1 MDPAVAEKRL
11 AHTQAKLAAMEKLLE
26 DKSRDLFT
34 ANQEVEKTNDHLQ
47 NIIRSMLS
55 SLIVT
60 DAQGVIQTANQ
71 ATLEL
76 LGYTADELEGQPLA
90 KINVE
95 GDAVD
100 LGNTQALASSDTLI
114 REEIKYKTKTGENV
128 PVLFSSSAMRDGE
141 GRLDGIVCVALNL
154 SNYKML
160 ESQLLQSEK
169 MASVGQLA
177 AGVAHEINNP
187 MGFIFSNLGT
197 LGEYIQDI
205 TDLIEAYK
213 GLEGE
218 VENGEIEK
226 AQAQLVELKAKKEEL
241 DLDYLLDD
249 IDELI
254 TESRDGA
261 DRVRKIV
268 LNLKEFSHVGHEE
281 KMPANINEGLEST
294 INIVWNELKYKVTM
308 EKDYGEIPEVPCYLH
323 EINQVFLNLLVNAG
337 HAIAEHGE
345 IKIRTYE
352 EGNHVCI
359 DIADSG
365 KGMPPEVQQRIFEPF
380 FTTKK
385 VGEGTGL
392 GLSMGYQIVVDKHG
406 GELLVASEEG
416 VGTTFTMKLPKV
428 ASGSPKDA

>member
-1 MDPAVAEKRL
+1 MEPALAEKRL
-11 AHTQAKLAAMEKLLE
+11 VETQAKLKAMEKLLE
-26 DKSRDLFT
+26 DKSRELFS
-34 ANQEVEKTNDHLQ
+34 ANQAIEKTNDYLQ
-47 NIIRSMLS
+47 NVIDSMVS

-60 DAQGVIQTANQ
+60 DAQGLIQTANH

-76 LGYTADELEGQPLA
+76 LGYAAEELLGQPLS
-90 KINVE
+90 KINIE
-95 GDAVD
+95 NDASDRFDAVS
-100 LGNTQALASSDTLI
+100 LASNETLT
-114 REEIKYKTKTGENV
+114 REEVKYKTKSGDVV
-128 PVLFSSSAMRDGE
+128 PVLFSRSARQGAADQLE
-141 GRLDGIVCVALNL
+141 GIVCVALDL

-205 TDLIEAYK
+205 TNLIETYK
-213 GLEGE
+213 GLEDKIGQGE
-218 VENGEIEK
+218 LEK
-226 AQAQLVELKAKKEEL
+226 AKAQLVVLQAKKNEV

-249 IDELI
+249 IDDLI
-254 TESRDGA
+254 KESRDGA

-268 LNLKEFSHVGHEE
+268 LNLTDFSHVGRDE
-281 KMPANINEGLEST
+281 KLPANINDGLDST
-294 INIVWNELKYKVTM
+294 INIVWNKLKYKVTI
-308 EKDYGEIPEVPCYLH
+308 EKKYSDLPEIPCNLQ

-337 HAIAEHGE
+337 QAIEERGE
-345 IKIRTYE
+345 INIRTYE
-352 EGNHVCI
+352 EEQHVCI

-365 KGMPPEVQQRIFEPF
+365 KGMPHEVQKRIFEPF
-380 FTTKK
+380 FTTKN

-406 GELLVASEEG
+406 GKLLVSSDEG
-416 VGTTFTMKLPKV
+416 VGTTFTIKLPKI
-428 ASGSPKDA
+428 STGT

>member
-1 MDPAVAEKRL
+1 MEPALAEKRL
-11 AHTQAKLAAMEKLLE
+11 ADTQAKLEAMEKLLD
-26 DKSRDLFT
+26 DKSRELFS
-34 ANQEVEKTNDHLQ
+34 ANQAIKKTNDYLQ
-47 NIIRSMLS
+47 NVIDSMVS

-60 DAQGVIQTANQ
+60 DAQGLIQTANH

-76 LGYTADELEGQPLA
+76 LGYAAEELLGQPLS
-90 KINVE
+90 KINIE
-95 GDAVD
+95 NDASDRFDTVS
-100 LGNTQALASSDTLI
+100 LASNDTLT
-114 REEIKYKTKTGENV
+114 REEVKYKTKSGDVV
-128 PVLFSSSAMRDGE
+128 PVLFSSSAMQGADDQLE
-141 GRLDGIVCVALNL
+141 GIVCVALDL

-205 TDLIEAYK
+205 TNLIETYK
-213 GLEGE
+213 GLEDKIGQGE
-218 VENGEIEK
+218 LEK
-226 AQAQLVELKAKKEEL
+226 AKAQLVVLQAKKNEV

-249 IDELI
+249 IDDLI
-254 TESRDGA
+254 KESRDGA

-268 LNLKEFSHVGHEE
+268 LNLKEFSHVGREE
-281 KMPANINEGLEST
+281 KMPANINDGLDST
-294 INIVWNELKYKVTM
+294 INIVWNELKYKVTI
-308 EKDYGEIPEVPCYLH
+308 EKKYSDLPEIPCYLQ

-337 HAIAEHGE
+337 QAIEERGE
-345 IKIRTYE
+345 INIRTYE
-352 EGNHVCI
+352 EEQHVCI

-365 KGMPPEVQQRIFEPF
+365 KGMPPEVQKRIFEPF
-380 FTTKK
+380 FTTKN

-406 GELLVASEEG
+406 GKLLVSSEEG
-416 VGTTFTMKLPKV
+416 VGTTFTMKLPKI
-428 ASGSPKDA
+428 STGN